1 MTHFNA
7 LQNLDCN
14 VKFVW
19 PSEWDVFDN
28 ANFSYDFGWQ
38 KQDVVLSVQL
48 SYFIRDCMRTPQR
61 NITHCSRWSQTL
73 TWCLWSSL
81 NSIACINEANGNRVN
96 ANRYGSCIYLNSRNS
111 RYRLLPD
118 FTKKPVVFHDK
129 LWLIQIAGI

>member
-1 MTHFNA
+1 MAHLNA
-7 LQNLDCN
+7 LQNLDCS

-19 PSEWDVFDN
+19 PSEWDFFDN

-38 KQDVVLSVQL
+38 KQSVVLSVQL

-73 TWCLWSSL
+73 KWCLWSSL

-96 ANRYGSCIYLNSRNS
+96 ANRYGSYITSWRIATVLEITSRFHQKACRVSWQIVIANS
-111 RYRLLPD
+111 
-118 FTKKPVVFHDK
+118 
-129 LWLIQIAGI
+129 